1 MRRLFSSLFL
11 WLMMLALPLQGFAA
25 ASMLYCGVN
34 TDHHA
39 AQTQALQTH
48 GSADSSA
55 TDHAA
60 HEHLAAQTE
69 VKHDAPTKL
78 PDTGHKCG
86 ICSACYNTLGT
97 TSPPL
102 AVTAYATP
110 DTRHVEPLVL
120 AYAAPLRLLEKPP
133 RA

>member
-1 MRRLFSSLFL
+1 
-11 WLMMLALPLQGFAA
+11 MLALPLQGFAA
-25 ASMLYCGVN
+25 ASMLYCAEN

-39 AQTQALQTH
+39 TQAQALQTV
-48 GSADSSA
+48 GPAESSA

-60 HEHLAAQTE
+60 HEHHTAQAE
-69 VKHDAPTKL
+69 PAHDTPSKL
-78 PDTGHKCG
+78 PDAAHKCG
-86 ICSACYNTLGT
+86 VCAACYNTLGT

-110 DTRHVEPLVL
+110 DTRHLEPLVQ
-120 AYAAPLRLLEKPP
+120 AYAAPLRLPEKPP